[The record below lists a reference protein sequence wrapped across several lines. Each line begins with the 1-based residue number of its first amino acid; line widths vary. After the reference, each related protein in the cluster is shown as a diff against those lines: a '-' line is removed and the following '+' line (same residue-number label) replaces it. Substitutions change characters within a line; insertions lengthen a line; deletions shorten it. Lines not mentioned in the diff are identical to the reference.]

1 MCNKSIIDLAWTVKP
16 VTHGKFDRRHRRMK
30 SSISDMPSAIYT
42 PVAAIGENRHRFSGH
57 T

>member
-16 VTHGKFDRRHRRMK
+16 VTHGKFDRMK